1 MFKKILTC
9 MVMGLGLTLP
19 AQADDHA
26 IGGNNENTEMEWN
39 HRKGMR
45 LGWVYLNNGE
55 EHERLKSP
63 HMFTMGYEIQ
73 SVMDGGSWLDLLF
86 IQNVLVSGLDQSVLL
101 PSASSLVGFEI
112 NDTLQLAVGGNVTVV
127 DPANQG
133 NLVHL
138 VAAAGATFDAGIFS
152 VPVHII
158 YIPDINGYYRVAATT
173 GVNW

>member
-9 MVMGLGLTLP
+9 MVMGLGLTSP

-26 IGGNNENTEMEWN
+26 IGGNNKPTEMEWN

>member
-1 MFKKILTC
+1 MIKKFLTC
-9 MVMGLGLTLP
+9 MAMGLGLSLP
-19 AQADDHA
+19 ANADDHA
-26 IGGNNENTEMEWN
+26 IGGDNVSTEMQWS

-45 LGWVYLNNGE
+45 FGWVYLNKGE
-55 EHERLKSP
+55 RHEKLRSP

-112 NDTLQLAVGGNVTVV
+112 NDTIQLAVGGNATVV
-127 DPANQG
+127 DPAGEG
-133 NLVHL
+133 NFLHL
-138 VAAAGATFDAGIFS
+138 VVATGATFDAGIFS
-152 VPVHII
+152 VPVHFI
-158 YIPDINGYYRVAATT
+158 YIPDINGYYRLAATT